1 MLQNNKK
8 CIFFKPL
15 NYMVSDSLV
24 YETQLFGITQI
35 ISMRYLSYREHQKS
49 GCYTTWDSH

>member
-1 MLQNNKK
+1 MTQRSKTLISEMLK
-8 CIFFKPL
+8 ITRSVFFQTS

-35 ISMRYLSYREHQKS
+35 ISMRYLS
-49 GCYTTWDSH
+49 